1 MSITAENFHT
11 NLTIDI
17 KHRHLNEKHKDDFNH
32 WRNFLLKKLEIEPC
46 AIESEYDVVFIRRH
60 GIIVHTHYL
69 MYSNDNIN
77 AVFSTFNLTPKK
89 HAFDKVVLA
98 NEEFKQSLTD
108 NTLYFILNRISENE
122 WEGRIESKRSG
133 ANIHCKT
140 P

>member
-1 MSITAENFHT
+1 MRITVENFHT
-11 NLTIDI
+11 NLTIDVE
-17 KHRHLNEKHKDDFNH
+17 HRHLNENHEDDFNH
-32 WRNFLLKKLEIEPC
+32 WKRHFEDNTVED
-46 AIESEYDVVFIRRH
+46 EYDVIFIRRH

-98 NEEFKQSLTD
+98 NEEFKQPLTD
-108 NTLYFILNRISENE
+108 NTLHFILNRISENE